1 MTSWGA
7 VGLLRPSKLTNNASS
22 ISERGDRVVSP
33 LSSRYL
39 LVLPRF
45 YAAIRNNVLGLKS
58 DSSFDES
65 KSIVGYTIVSIR

>member
-1 MTSWGA
+1 MTSWGV

-39 LVLPRF
+39 PVLPGF

-58 DSSFDES
+58 DSSIDES